1 MESTV
6 DGDDHLRLA
15 RSGLYWL
22 FYRYCHCGFS
32 FGSSE
37 PSRVHAWLVVD
48 DLRRARS
55 TSAAL
60 GSLAGPATWKSQ
72 ISAIGSPSVISTT
85 G

>member
-1 MESTV
+1 MI
-6 DGDDHLRLA
+6 A
-15 RSGLYWL
+15 GLL
-22 FYRYCHCGFS
+22 VVVGLEVGRFVGQGIDVSS

-55 TSAAL
+55 SSAAL
-60 GSLAGPATWKSQ
+60 DTLADSVTWKSQ
-72 ISAIGSPSVISTT
+72 ISAIGSPSVISTS